1 MAKCCDLQEVL
12 KENFECND
20 VSLTVI
26 LDNNKLHIY
35 DFKKE
40 KFASN
45 PLQSRIRYQCGLMN
59 DIQQIINDSPVIT
72 GMTNKQIKI
81 LDDWY
86 LLNKIVHN
94 THQLSDKQAGWSWSF
109 KLKKNIL
116 YITHTWNL
124 VFP

>member
-1 MAKCCDLQEVL
+1 MAKCCDLQKVL
-12 KENFECND
+12 KENFEYND

-109 KLKKNIL
+109 KLKK
-116 YITHTWNL
+116 
-124 VFP
+124 